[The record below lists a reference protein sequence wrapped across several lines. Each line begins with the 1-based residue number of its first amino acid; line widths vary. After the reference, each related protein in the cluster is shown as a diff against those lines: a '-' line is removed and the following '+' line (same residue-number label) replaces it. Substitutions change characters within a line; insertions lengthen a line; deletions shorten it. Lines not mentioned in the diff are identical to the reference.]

1 MLQCQFESDVICVN
15 LNVVSRALGLMES
28 VATFQPAVSEVAN
41 TKSHQAGVTK
51 ILPHENAC
59 REQRSKSVQNT
70 NNIPKKIKSRYSD
83 MDGSSFISIIEVS
96 GNWKVVAIHYYPCSN
111 FF

>member
-1 MLQCQFESDVICVN
+1 MRVFTHLDLYDQKFSLRWYRLLQCQFECGVICVN

-51 ILPHENAC
+51 IHPHEYAC
-59 REQRSKSVQNT
+59 REQRSKSAQNT
-70 NNIPKKIKSRYSD
+70 NNIPKKNKITLQ
-83 MDGSSFISIIEVS
+83 
-96 GNWKVVAIHYYPCSN
+96 
-111 FF
+111 